1 MSEKRFVWKCDDEN
15 CHIFDTKEEKTY
27 FNVEVVDLLNEKQ
40 ATISALKDIFKDI
53 ISYSKWDSEKPY
65 CSLGIT
71 VDKKTYYKI
80 REILNE

>member
-1 MSEKRFVWKCDDEN
+1 MSIVIVLEDDFGRAMTSIETELSAPQLMDK
-15 CHIFDTKEEKTY
+15 IMEIDEQ
-27 FNVEVVDLLNEKQ
+27 Q

-53 ISYSKWDSEKPY
+53 ITYSKWDSEKPY